1 MTGKLIRKDRVRTVL
16 ALFAGAICIAA
27 AHSASPPLV
36 VHEWG
41 TFTSFQDSRGR
52 TISGINVD
60 DEPVPRFV
68 HRLRDFQTFR
78 TTSLPASWSQGAPRC
93 FPGVTL
99 RLETPV
105 LYFYPPTGWLSKPFD
120 VRATFNG
127 GWLTEFYPAASTEGM
142 DVQQAVDRETRGSL
156 LWRQVRL
163 DAAGAAALK
172 PRTDSHVW
180 LAPRAVSA
188 ALVVNETAREAE
200 KYLFYRGVG
209 NLDAPI
215 VVRETGGKLEISL
228 RENETGLEQLPRLWL
243 VDVDREEKVRFQ
255 SIAPTG
261 RSVTVPA
268 LPRAAPGDA
277 SRLEELKRELTAEL
291 MRSGLFADEA
301 AAMLDTWRLSYF
313 ESEGLRVFFLL
324 PQQWTDARLPLSI
337 SIPSTVTRVMVG
349 RVELVTAGQRDA
361 LRKLHSLP
369 DEAFAISPLYAQD
382 REALRLLQE
391 GGRSHAELY
400 RAVGREVPQSLQ
412 LYESLGR
419 FRDALLAHEWQ
430 NESSAARRTRLERV
444 LRLYGACDAGLRS
457 EQVTDGRPTSA
468 PPPAE

>member
-1 MTGKLIRKDRVRTVL
+1 MTRRLLHTALARRTL
-16 ALFAGAICIAA
+16 LLFTVGLGIAA
-27 AHSASPPLV
+27 VHAASPPLV

-41 TFTSFQDSRGR
+41 TFTSFQDARGR
-52 TISGINVD
+52 TIAGINVD

-105 LYFYPPTGWLSKPFD
+105 LYFYPPAGWLSQPFD

-127 GWLTEFYPAASTEGM
+127 GWLTEFYPAASAEGM
-142 DVQQAVDRETRGSL
+142 DVQQSVDSGARGSL

-163 DAAGAAALK
+163 DAAAAALK

-180 LAPRAVSA
+180 LAPRAVGA
-188 ALVVNETAREAE
+188 TLVVNEATQEAE

-215 VVRETGGKLEISL
+215 IVREEGGKLQISL

-243 VDVDREEKVRFQ
+243 VDVGRDENVRFQ
-255 SIAPTG
+255 SVTPHG
-261 RSVTVPA
+261 RSVSVPA
-268 LPRAAPGDA
+268 FPKATTGQSSA
-277 SRLEELKRELTAEL
+277 LEELKRELSAEL
-291 MRSGLFADEA
+291 IRSGLFADEA

-324 PQQWTDARLPLSI
+324 PQAWTDTRLPLSI
-337 SIPSTVTRVMVG
+337 STPSTVTRVMVG
-349 RVELVTAGQRDA
+349 RVELVTAHQREA
-361 LRKLHSLP
+361 LHSLYALP
-369 DEAFAISPLYAQD
+369 DDAFSSVPLYAQD

-391 GGRSHAELY
+391 GDRSHAELY
-400 RAVGREVPQSLQ
+400 RAVGRKVPESLQ

-430 NESSAARRTRLERV
+430 YESNAARRTRLERV
-444 LRLYGACDAGLRS
+444 MGIFSACHVDLRG
-457 EQVTDGRPTSA
+457 EQVTDARPTSA
-468 PPPAE
+468 PRPAE

>member
-1 MTGKLIRKDRVRTVL
+1 
-16 ALFAGAICIAA
+16 
-27 AHSASPPLV
+27 
-36 VHEWG
+36 
-41 TFTSFQDSRGR
+41 
-52 TISGINVD
+52 
-60 DEPVPRFV
+60 
-68 HRLRDFQTFR
+68 
-78 TTSLPASWSQGAPRC
+78 
-93 FPGVTL
+93 
-99 RLETPV
+99 
-105 LYFYPPTGWLSKPFD
+105 
-120 VRATFNG
+120 
-127 GWLTEFYPAASTEGM
+127 
-142 DVQQAVDRETRGSL
+142 
-156 LWRQVRL
+156 
-163 DAAGAAALK
+163 
-172 PRTDSHVW
+172 
-180 LAPRAVSA
+180 
-188 ALVVNETAREAE
+188 
-200 KYLFYRGVG
+200 
-209 NLDAPI
+209 
-215 VVRETGGKLEISL
+215 
-228 RENETGLEQLPRLWL
+228 
-243 VDVDREEKVRFQ
+243 
-255 SIAPTG
+255 
-261 RSVTVPA
+261 
-268 LPRAAPGDA
+268 
-277 SRLEELKRELTAEL
+277 